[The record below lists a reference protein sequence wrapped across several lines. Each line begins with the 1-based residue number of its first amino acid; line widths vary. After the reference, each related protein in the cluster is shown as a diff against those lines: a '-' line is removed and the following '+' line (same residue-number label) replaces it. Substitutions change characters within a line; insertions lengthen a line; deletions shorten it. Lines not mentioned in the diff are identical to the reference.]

1 MDCEVI
7 VCIIF
12 KSYIGNI
19 CIWFFNVFLE
29 MWNKVKV
36 KVFGN
41 CKLFVENFK
50 ILKKYMVKFVV
61 VEKEFILFISCK
73 VVEKVNFFIV
83 DNDKLEN
90 INSFVDIIDVLD
102 EFFNNFN
109 GDIGVLFGFV

>member
-1 MDCEVI
+1 MRLLYVLFLRVI
-7 VCIIF
+7 LVIYVF
-12 KSYIGNI
+12 GFLM
-19 CIWFFNVFLE
+19 FF
-29 MWNKVKV
+29 WRCGIKV

-102 EFFNNFN
+102 EFFNIFN